1 MGSTREKRP
10 YQSEGPGVMLPVLNA
25 GNVGDRIWQGVVR
38 NRFGSVVSEPDID
51 VYSLLE
57 SVGRGWN

>member
-1 MGSTREKRP
+1 MGSTREKRT
-10 YQSEGPGVMLPVLNA
+10 YQSEGPGVMLPALNP
-25 GNVGDRIWQGVVR
+25 GKVGDGIWQGVVR
-38 NRFGSVVSEPDID
+38 DRFRSVVSEPDTD